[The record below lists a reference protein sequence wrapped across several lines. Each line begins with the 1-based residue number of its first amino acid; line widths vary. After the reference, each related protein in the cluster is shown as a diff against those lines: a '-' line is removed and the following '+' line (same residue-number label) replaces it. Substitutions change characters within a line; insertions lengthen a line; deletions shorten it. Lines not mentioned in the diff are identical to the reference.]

1 MGLYPGNNCIS
12 GNIFLCSGRISQ
24 SATFF
29 NYYHHFVLHHPI
41 LPHFKIPAISSSSSS
56 SSPSACSPPV
66 SFIPLSNPPLPRP
79 AGCVTFPTGYTPS
92 LEEACSEMDKNQA
105 LITMFNENYV
115 PKNCRSAIEGVW
127 HFAYQNRFR

>member
-1 MGLYPGNNCIS
+1 MFSIILSSHTLKFPPS
-12 GNIFLCSGRISQ
+12 LVPLPPPPPLLVLLLC
-24 SATFF
+24 
-29 NYYHHFVLHHPI
+29 L
-41 LPHFKIPAISSSSSS
+41 
-56 SSPSACSPPV
+56 C
-66 SFIPLSNPPLPRP
+66 IPLSNPPLPRP